1 MGTQVIG
8 ERTSGD
14 LSVIVVDEN
23 LCHANTT
30 SCMLANLQFQVV
42 VYVSPVDALKFLK
55 DHERDTDFALVE
67 VNMKEMH
74 GFQFLDR
81 SRELHKN
88 LQVIMMS
95 ADTTWP
101 MMKRSVELGAR
112 FLIKKP
118 LDANTIDNLWQ
129 HLDLKFQRTD
139 KIKDLFP
146 GIEGKMG
153 NAFGEGTKHKASHLM
168 WTPFLQRKFLQAV
181 ELLGE
186 AATPK
191 KIQFLMNVNSVGRK
205 QISAHLQKHR
215 KKIEKQLHNSNGNKS
230 SNGAPNS
237 QPLRICGIGHN
248 TFQYIPDIQPEH
260 KSDEVV
266 SLEYKEIIE
275 ETQSNMLYEAMRRAL
290 QLGTIF
296 EESQLPIVPSG
307 KDTRKVNVDMMRDGN
322 YRDAGTYA
330 FGDKNEVSE
339 TQNADD
345 NAKVMSKDD
354 SHKMDSCGDELRPVV
369 TLVTYSDSEDGE
381 TL

>member
-1 MGTQVIG
+1 MGTQIIG

-23 LCHANTT
+23 LCHANTA

-42 VYVSPVDALKFLK
+42 VYASPVDALKFLK
-55 DHERDTDFALVE
+55 DHERHTDFALVE

-74 GFQFLDR
+74 GFQFLDI

-101 MMKRSVELGAR
+101 TMKRSVELGAC

-118 LDANTIDNLWQ
+118 LDANTINNLWQ
-129 HLDLKFQRTD
+129 HLDLKFQRTN

-153 NAFGEGTKHKASHLM
+153 NAFGEGTKQKATHLM

-191 KIQFLMNVNSVGRK
+191 KIQLLMNVNSIGRK

-215 KKIEKQLHNSNGNKS
+215 KKIEKELRNSNANKS
-230 SNGAPNS
+230 SHGTLNS

-248 TFQYIPDIQPEH
+248 TFQYNPDIQPEDR
-260 KSDEVV
+260 SDEVV
-266 SLEYKEIIE
+266 SLDHTEIIE

-290 QLGTIF
+290 QLGTVF
-296 EESQLPIVPSG
+296 EESQLPNDPSG
-307 KDTRKVNVDMMRDGN
+307 KDAGKVEIDMMRDGN

-330 FGDKNEVSE
+330 FGDKNEVYE
-339 TQNADD
+339 THNADD
-345 NAKVMSKDD
+345 NAKVMGKDD
-354 SHKMDSCGDELRPVV
+354 SDKLDSYGDELRPVV
-369 TLVTYSDSEDGE
+369 TLVTYSDSEEGE